1 MDTKS
6 NNIIVNFVDSV
17 NVLWITNIN
26 NLSKRDVDLKK
37 EKK

>member
-17 NVLWITNIN
+17 NVLWITNKN